1 MNLPDLADEA
11 RRLSTLLDNGLKA
24 LRTAALELAHAENAY
39 RKGVAQAWLL
49 APEGISPARSAWVDA
64 ECADLRTARDLAD
77 AERSTAAQAVKARG
91 IQLTLLMSLLSA
103 HRAEA
108 ELSR

>member
-1 MNLPDLADEA
+1 MNLPELADEA

-24 LRTAALELAHAENAY
+24 LRAAAVELAEAENAY
-39 RKGVAQAWLL
+39 RKGVAQAWLT
-49 APEGISPARSAWVDA
+49 APEGISPARQAFVDA
-64 ECADLRTARDLAD
+64 ACADLRRARDLAD

-91 IQLTLLMSLLSA
+91 IQLTLIMSLLSA